1 MRARKTGCRAPCE
14 PGDCTLSLHLANE
27 DGAGRSASGTHG
39 VSGAPGLSDR
49 VMIVCCRTWKLL
61 KDYGCGPREEACAV
75 CCVHLHAADAFVVEL
90 CRALQP
96 RLAAQACSE
105 RGGPVATIHCTT
117 AKLCFGQATSW
128 LQYRAC
134 SIYLIYHADI
144 ATGHSSHALK
154 NNVYTIN
161 TRMCICHTVYTHMHT
176 GE

>member
-1 MRARKTGCRAPCE
+1 MQHTRICAAMACEHAKQAAARHAHICE

-134 SIYLIYHADI
+134 SIMPISQL
-144 ATGHSSHALK
+144 ATA
-154 NNVYTIN
+154 V
-161 TRMCICHTVYTHMHT
+161 MP
-176 GE
+176 